1 MVNSWFPLTGPQSR
15 SLERQVYAE
24 SPALCSCPLYSHA
37 FLKLG
42 LLGTRCHMQL
52 SDAVSK
58 LAAITESTPFCTL
71 I

>member
-1 MVNSWFPLTGPQSR
+1 M
-15 SLERQVYAE
+15 Y
-24 SPALCSCPLYSHA
+24 ALCFCPLYSHA

-42 LLGTRCHMQL
+42 LLGTGCHMQL

-58 LAAITESTPFCTL
+58 AAAITESISFCTL